1 MNFNETE
8 EKIIDE
14 LIKILLILN
23 DLVIYVLQ

>member
-23 DLVIYVLQ
+23 DLVIYVIQ